1 MNSRWPYK
9 THGITDDL
17 FIRGQAPMTKLEIRS
32 VTLSKLMLKKDDKI
46 VDIGA
51 GTGSISIECALIAKK
66 GKVYS
71 VEKKDKNIKLIQQNI
86 NAFNVKNIEL
96 IKGTAPEI
104 INKVSNVDKVIIGGS
119 GGKLDEIFQWLEI
132 NLNQGGRLVMN
143 FITLENMYRGLQLL
157 KIKSYKEIDVVQIA
171 VSKGR
176 NLADLTMM
184 EGYNPVYIISA
195 VKE

>member
-9 THGITDDL
+9 THGIPDDL

-51 GTGSISIECALIAKK
+51 GTGSISIECALTANK

-71 VEKKDKNIKLIQQNI
+71 VEKKDNNIKLIQQNI

-104 INKVSNVDKVIIGGS
+104 IKEVSNVDKVIIGGS

-143 FITLENMYRGLQLL
+143 FITLENMYRGLELL
-157 KIKSYKEIDVVQIA
+157 KIRSYKEIDVVQIS

-176 NLADLTMM
+176 SLADLTMM

-195 VKE
+195 AKE

>member
-9 THGITDDL
+9 THGIPDDL
-17 FIRGQAPMTKLEIRS
+17 FIRGQAPMTKLEVRS

-51 GTGSISIECALIAKK
+51 GTGSISIECALIANK

-119 GGKLDEIFQWLEI
+119 SGKLDEIFQWLEI

-143 FITLENMYRGLQLL
+143 FITLENMYRGLELL
-157 KIKSYKEIDVVQIA
+157 KIESYKEIDVVQIS

-176 NLADLTMM
+176 SLADLTMM